1 MNGEPFVGDDS
12 LVFWLLVIEM
22 RCSCHLSQIFCCKRV
37 DTVDGRNPVS
47 LGMYYKTYIVNNR

>member
-22 RCSCHLSQIFCCKRV
+22 RCSCHLSQIFYCKRV

-47 LGMYYKTYIVNNR
+47 LGMYYKT